1 MEAGPEP
8 GRRVGTPSNLHLPTS
23 NFQMLLK
30 KGPVVKRRNPIVIV
44 LVLAITLLGCVVVA
58 VSLGAVAIPFSDV
71 TRMLIARLPGITLS
85 PTWSDTST
93 GLSISQAEAIIFQI
107 RLPRVITAAVVGAA
121 LAAAGTV
128 FQGLL
133 RNPMADPYI
142 IGTSG
147 GAALGATIALLL
159 PIQVVWLGF
168 TLVPLAAFVGALVTV
183 LVVYNIARV
192 GPRTPV
198 TTLLLV
204 GFAFSSMLAAVM
216 SFLMLVSGHTLRRVV
231 LWTMGGVT
239 ASSWPQLRIVV
250 PLILAG
256 VAAAY
261 ALANDLNAFL
271 LGEEQ
276 AAYLGVNVERRKLVL
291 LMLGSLLTGAAV
303 SVSGLVGFI
312 GLVVPHVARLI
323 FGPDH
328 RLLLPISTLMGGLFL
343 VLADLLARLL
353 LAPAEIPVGIIT
365 AMIGAPFFIYL
376 LRRNKREYAF

>member
-1 MEAGPEP
+1 
-8 GRRVGTPSNLHLPTS
+8 
-23 NFQMLLK
+23 LK
-30 KGPVVKRRNPIVIV
+30 RWNPVVVILV
-44 LVLAITLLGCVVVA
+44 LVITLLCCVMVA
-58 VSLGAVAIPFSDV
+58 ASFGAVAISFNDV
-71 TRMLIARLPGITLS
+71 ARMLMARLPGVS
-85 PTWSDTST
+85 MARSWSE
-93 GLSISQAEAIIFQI
+93 QAEAIIFQI
-107 RLPRVITAAVVGAA
+107 RLPRVVTAAVVGGA
-121 LAAAGTV
+121 LAATGAV

-159 PIQVVWLGF
+159 PIQVVWYGF
-168 TLVPLAAFVGALVTV
+168 TPVPLSAFAGALVTV

-198 TTLLLV
+198 TTLLLS
-204 GFAFSSMLAAVM
+204 GFALSSMLAAVM
-216 SFLMLVSGHTLRRVV
+216 SFLMLVSGRTLRQVV

-239 ASSWPQLRIVV
+239 SSSWPQLRIVV
-250 PLILAG
+250 PLILVG
-256 VAAAY
+256 VMAAY

-312 GLVVPHVARLI
+312 GLVVPHVTRLI

-328 RLLLPISTLMGGLFL
+328 RLLLPTSTLMGSLFL

-376 LRRNKREYAF
+376 LRRSKREYAF

>member
-1 MEAGPEP
+1 
-8 GRRVGTPSNLHLPTS
+8 
-23 NFQMLLK
+23 LK
-30 KGPVVKRRNPIVIV
+30 RWNPVVVILV
-44 LVLAITLLGCVVVA
+44 LVITLLCCVMVA
-58 VSLGAVAIPFSDV
+58 ASFGAVAISFNDV
-71 TRMLIARLPGITLS
+71 ARMLMARLPGVS
-85 PTWSDTST
+85 MARSWSE
-93 GLSISQAEAIIFQI
+93 QAEAIIFQI
-107 RLPRVITAAVVGAA
+107 RLPRVVTAAVVGGA
-121 LAAAGTV
+121 LAAAGAV

-159 PIQVVWLGF
+159 PIQVVWYGF
-168 TLVPLAAFVGALVTV
+168 TPVPLSAFAGALVTV

-198 TTLLLV
+198 TTLLLS
-204 GFAFSSMLAAVM
+204 GFALSSMLAAVM
-216 SFLMLVSGHTLRRVV
+216 SFLMLVSGRTLRQVV

-239 ASSWPQLRIVV
+239 SSSWPQLRIVV
-250 PLILAG
+250 PLILVG
-256 VAAAY
+256 VMAAY

-312 GLVVPHVARLI
+312 GLVVPHVTRLI

-328 RLLLPISTLMGGLFL
+328 RLLLPTSTLMGSLFL

-376 LRRNKREYAF
+376 LRRSKREYAF

>member
-1 MEAGPEP
+1 LL
-8 GRRVGTPSNLHLPTS
+8 RRSARNDTLGGAVL
-23 NFQMLLK
+23 
-30 KGPVVKRRNPIVIV
+30 KRRNPIVII
-44 LVLAITLLGCVVVA
+44 LVLAVALLGCVVVA
-58 VSLGAVAIPFSDV
+58 VSFGAVAIPFSDV
-71 TRMLIARLPGITLS
+71 TRMLIARLPGINLS
-85 PTWSDTST
+85 LGWSDTST

-107 RLPRVITAAVVGAA
+107 RLPRVVTAAVVGAA
-121 LAAAGTV
+121 LAAAGVV

-159 PIQVVWLGF
+159 PVQVVWLGF
-168 TLVPLAAFVGALVTV
+168 TLVPLAAFAGALATV

-198 TTLLLV
+198 TTLLLA

-312 GLVVPHVARLI
+312 GLVVPHVARLV

-328 RLLLPISTLMGGLFL
+328 RLLLPTSALMGSLFL
-343 VLADLLARLL
+343 VLADLIARLL

-376 LRRNKREYAF
+376 LRRSKREYVF

>member
-1 MEAGPEP
+1 LKFWDQ
-8 GRRVGTPSNLHLPTS
+8 RRKSLVILALAVALALCV
-23 NFQMLLK
+23 LL
-30 KGPVVKRRNPIVIV
+30 
-44 LVLAITLLGCVVVA
+44 AS
-58 VSLGAVAIPFSDV
+58 SLGAVAVPFGDV
-71 TRMLIARLPGITLS
+71 ARILLARLPGLS
-85 PTWSDTST
+85 LMPTWSD
-93 GLSISQAEAIIFQI
+93 QAEAIVLQI
-107 RLPRVITAAVVGAA
+107 RLPRVVAAVAVGGA
-121 LAAAGTV
+121 LAAAGAI

-159 PIQVVWLGF
+159 PIKVVWLGF
-168 TLVPLAAFVGALVTV
+168 TLVPLAAFAGALMAV
-183 LVVYNIARV
+183 LIVYRLARV
-192 GPRTPV
+192 GPRTPI
-198 TTLLLV
+198 TALLLS
-204 GFAFSSMLAAVM
+204 GFATSSMMAAVM

-239 ASSWPQLRIVV
+239 ASGWLQLEIVI

-256 VAAAY
+256 VGAAY
-261 ALANDLNAFL
+261 LMAGDLNAFL

-276 AAYLGVNVERRKLVL
+276 AAHLGVDVERRKLIL
-291 LMLGSLLTGAAV
+291 LMVGSLLTGAAV

-312 GLVVPHVARLI
+312 GLVVPHVTRLI

-328 RLLLPISTLMGGLFL
+328 HLLLPASALLGGLFL

-365 AMIGAPFFIYL
+365 ALIGAPFFIYL
-376 LRRNKREYAF
+376 LRRSKREYTF

>member
-1 MEAGPEP
+1 MTLTMK
-8 GRRVGTPSNLHLPTS
+8 RWN
-23 NFQMLLK
+23 
-30 KGPVVKRRNPIVIV
+30 PVVVI
-44 LVLAITLLGCVVVA
+44 LVLAIALACCVVVA
-58 VSLGAVAIPFSDV
+58 ASLGAVAISFSDV
-71 TRMLIARLPGITLS
+71 ARMLAARLPGISLA
-85 PTWSDTST
+85 PTWSD
-93 GLSISQAEAIIFQI
+93 QAEAIIFQI
-107 RLPRVITAAVVGAA
+107 RLPRVITAMVVGGA
-121 LAAAGTV
+121 LAAAGAV

-159 PIQVVWLGF
+159 PIQVVWFGF
-168 TLVPLAAFVGALVTV
+168 TLVPLAAFSGALLTV

-198 TTLLLV
+198 TTLLLA

-239 ASSWPQLRIVV
+239 ASSWLQSRVVV

-256 VAAAY
+256 VMAAY
-261 ALANDLNAFL
+261 TLANDLNAFL

-276 AAYLGVNVERRKLVL
+276 AAYLGVNVERRKLIL

-328 RLLLPISTLMGGLFL
+328 RLLLPASTLMGGLFL

-376 LRRNKREYAF
+376 LRRSKREYAF